1 MKYSI
6 ESYSMNIS
14 RLTKQFVVLGKVSI
28 GIALFDEQSK
38 QQSWVIYIQDKDEPK
53 DFAHL
58 MFVVGPPQQDENGNT
73 THPVALYRESEVDEA
88 MKGLEQ
94 SDGTEG
100 RTFGKMRSD
109 HYLYHIVEQIYRE
122 ENPESSLVL
131 VN

>member
-1 MKYSI
+1 
-6 ESYSMNIS
+6 MNVS

-38 QQSWVIYIQDKDEPK
+38 QQSWGDLHTRQGSTQGLCSPDVCSRPAPK
-53 DFAHL
+53 GRRREH
-58 MFVVGPPQQDENGNT
+58 PTPY
-73 THPVALYRESEVDEA
+73 PVALYRESEVDEA
-88 MKGLEQ
+88 MKQIQE